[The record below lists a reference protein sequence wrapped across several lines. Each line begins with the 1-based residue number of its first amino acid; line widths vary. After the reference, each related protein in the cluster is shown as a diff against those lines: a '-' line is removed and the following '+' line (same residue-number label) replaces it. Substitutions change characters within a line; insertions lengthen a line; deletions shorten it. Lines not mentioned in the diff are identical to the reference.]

1 METRH
6 DQHESLTSR
15 THARSEGFPSPIIW
29 ILMLMVTVG
38 LLNMSACGR
47 LITRPTPTPIPPTG
61 TPTPTSTPRL
71 RQAPPTP
78 RPYTPPPTPTPT
90 ATPTPLIYTVQQGDT
105 LLGIAKRFG
114 VSARALQD
122 INGIVDPRR
131 LQIGQPLIIPVGGEV
146 KGTPTP
152 TPTPIPLTVRG
163 LYIYPT
169 RMGDVWILG
178 EVINDSGTHVEQVIV
193 GGALLDD
200 QARVVSTASTPV
212 ILTFLP
218 KGERA
223 PFALRFRDAP
233 EHFASYQVDVMQA
246 LPGFLGAYYLDVQ
259 VENVKGESEGYH
271 TYFLDG
277 TVRNVGSEDAV
288 GVTLIATLYDAL
300 GRVIGLRAGA
310 PRHNVIPALS
320 QTTFHMEIQ
329 LFGGPVDHYHI
340 TVLGRRMVTP
350 AP

>member
-1 METRH
+1 MGSRY
-6 DQHESLTSR
+6 DQHGALTARTIAGGEGSR
-15 THARSEGFPSPIIW
+15 PAITW
-29 ILMLMVTVG
+29 ILVLFLTVG
-38 LLNMSACGR
+38 LLSITACGR
-47 LITRPTPTPIPPTG
+47 IITRPTPTPIPPSPTPTH
-61 TPTPTSTPRL
+61 TPTPTPL
-71 RQAPPTP
+71 QATPTP

-105 LLGIAKRFG
+105 LLAIAKRFG

-122 INGIVDPRR
+122 VNGIVDPRR
-131 LQIGQPLIIPVGGEV
+131 LQIGQPLIIPLGGEV

-163 LYIYPT
+163 LYVYPT

-178 EVINDSGTHVEQVIV
+178 EVVNDSGTHVEQVMV

-200 QARVVSTASTPV
+200 QDRVVATASTPV

-218 KGERA
+218 QGERA
-223 PFALRFRDAP
+223 PFALRFQDAP
-233 EHFASYQVDVMQA
+233 EHFASYQVDVVQA

-259 VENVKGESEGYH
+259 VEDVKGESEGYH

-288 GVTLIATLYDAL
+288 GVTLVATLYDAL
-300 GRVIGLRAGA
+300 GRVVGLRAGA
-310 PRHNVIPALS
+310 PRHNVIPTLS
-320 QTTFHMEIQ
+320 ETTFHMEIQ

-350 AP
+350 TP